1 MDQKNLMAL
10 RLVRVLESIN
20 SGVMVENENSEII
33 LVNRAF
39 LEMFG
44 IDMSVNDF
52 LSVSSDAAAR
62 MEKSLFADE
71 DYFTGRL
78 DFVLAAR
85 ETVLNEEC
93 VLKDGRVFE
102 RDYYPV
108 FNEDMY
114 FGHAWIYRD
123 ISDRKDLENRLF
135 ELAVTDEL
143 TKAYNRRRFHEEL
156 DRNIEMARRFGTA
169 LSVVMIDLDHFK
181 SVNDRF
187 GHEAGDE
194 VIASVADS
202 VLSGKRRIDIFG
214 RWGGEEFLLLL
225 PGAEIDAA
233 AGLAEKLRAKISSL
247 SYRLCPEPVTASL
260 GVAQFRDTEEDN
272 YFIKRVDDALYRA
285 KNEGRD
291 RVCLAE

>member
-1 MDQKNLMAL
+1 M
-10 RLVRVLESIN
+10 
-20 SGVMVENENSEII
+20 
-33 LVNRAF
+33 
-39 LEMFG
+39 
-44 IDMSVNDF
+44 
-52 LSVSSDAAAR
+52 
-62 MEKSLFADE
+62 
-71 DYFTGRL
+71 
-78 DFVLAAR
+78 
-85 ETVLNEEC
+85 
-93 VLKDGRVFE
+93 
-102 RDYYPV
+102 
-108 FNEDMY
+108 
-114 FGHAWIYRD
+114 
-123 ISDRKDLENRLF
+123 
-135 ELAVTDEL
+135 TDEL

-285 KNEGRD
+285 KNEGRN